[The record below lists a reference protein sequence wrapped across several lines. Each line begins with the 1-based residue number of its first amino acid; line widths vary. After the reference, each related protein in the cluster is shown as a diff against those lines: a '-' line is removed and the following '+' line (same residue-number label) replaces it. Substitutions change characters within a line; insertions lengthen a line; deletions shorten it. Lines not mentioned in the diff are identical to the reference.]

1 MLIFSISKIP
11 ALYNRETCVRK
22 IPSLDQFFDKYST
35 TTRTY
40 YLAIYFVPRFSE
52 NNFGFVCQRPSIYR
66 DFTRN
71 LVLNSAGFCKASRYD
86 FFFQNDSWQHGFAL
100 LRTIHCAA
108 PWRSFKKITEDLV
121 RSHTS
126 QVLRSADLHNRFL
139 ATAINSNC
147 SPLLQ
152 HRIRIF
158 TTSVL

>member
-86 FFFQNDSWQHGFAL
+86 FFFSKRLMAAWFCV
-100 LRTIHCAA
+100 IKVHCAA

-139 ATAINSNC
+139 ATANNSNC